1 MTPAVLAGPSME
13 VELKLSLPSLDPS
26 GLLARLAKVPVL
38 ARRKPTHHRLHNVY
52 YDTPEQFLRQQ
63 GVALRLRRVGSG
75 TGTQWLQTLKT
86 GGRSK
91 SALSQRGEWE
101 SPVGSGGLTM
111 AVLQATPWAGIDP
124 DGTVFRALQASF
136 ATTFERTSWL
146 VRRRDGSRIEVALDI
161 GQVVAGEKRAP
172 ICELELEL
180 LAGEPKALFELAQQI
195 AATVAVLPATMSKA
209 ERGYALAQDA
219 IDTPRRAQPP
229 MLAGELPVPEAA
241 GVVLREMFCQ
251 FTENLNAL
259 CRSDD
264 PEVLHQARVGWRR
277 FKSAL
282 RLFGPAL
289 KATAIPS
296 WQALDALLTHLG
308 AVRDI
313 DVARLDTLPPLA
325 QAYTAGDPRRTK
337 GWQTMLLALADAAQ
351 LQRKAVRDAILAP
364 ALGANLLA
372 ATQWLETLCAPQPAG
387 DAAAD
392 KKSALRHW
400 SRRRIA
406 RLHRQLK
413 DAYGEAA
420 DPDDE
425 HRVRILAKRLRYG
438 IEALRPLLAKRV
450 VNRWYPQA
458 TRLQLS
464 LGAARD
470 VRHASALVEK
480 LRVDRELV
488 YFLRGFTAGQLLGA
502 KKLGSLEV
510 AQLDRCLPKTRR

>member
-1 MTPAVLAGPSME
+1 
-13 VELKLSLPSLDPS
+13 
-26 GLLARLAKVPVL
+26 
-38 ARRKPTHHRLHNVY
+38 
-52 YDTPEQFLRQQ
+52 
-63 GVALRLRRVGSG
+63 
-75 TGTQWLQTLKT
+75 
-86 GGRSK
+86 
-91 SALSQRGEWE
+91 
-101 SPVGSGGLTM
+101 M

-124 DGTVFRALQASF
+124 DGTVFQALQASF
-136 ATTFERTSWL
+136 ETTFERTSWL
-146 VRRRDGSRIEVALDI
+146 VRRRDGSRIEVAFDI

-195 AATVAVLPATMSKA
+195 AASVAVLPATMSKA

-219 IDTPRRAQPP
+219 IDTPLRAQPP
-229 MLAGELPVPEAA
+229 KLAGELPVPEAA

-277 FKSAL
+277 FRSAL
-282 RLFGPAL
+282 RLFRPAL

-313 DVARLDTLPPLA
+313 DVAKLDTLPPLA

-372 ATQWLETLCAPQPAG
+372 ATQWLETLCALQQAG

-392 KKSALRHW
+392 KKSALRRW

-413 DAYGEAA
+413 DAYRDSTATATDAEKQ
-420 DPDDE
+420 

-450 VNRWYPQA
+450 VNRWYQQA

-470 VRHASALVEK
+470 VTQASALVDK
-480 LRVDRELV
+480 LSVDRELV
-488 YFLRGFTAGQLLGA
+488 CFLRGFTAGQLLGA
-502 KKLGSLEV
+502 KKLVSL
-510 AQLDRCLPKTRR
+510 